1 MMKAEPYKISFITVN
16 YNGLADTISLL
27 ESIRNARLS
36 FAYEVIVIDNGSLKD
51 EYSLMK
57 HQFPDIK
64 GYYNRMNLGFAGGNN
79 LGLEIATGEFIYFL
93 NNDTLL
99 PNDADN
105 EILAML
111 EVFALDSRVGG
122 ISPKI
127 MYYKP
132 KGMIQFAGCTTLTS
146 ITLRNKQIGYRE
158 QDRGQYN
165 NCAEI
170 PYLHGA
176 AMLVPNRIIK
186 EIGVMSELFFLYYEE
201 LDWSCRINKKY
212 KLVYFADA
220 HIFHK
225 ESASTGQDSPLKIF
239 YLTRNR
245 LLFAYRNRSG
255 INRILAVFYLIAI
268 ANSIRLIKFVFSGM
282 WKHVGAVWSGTWSGI
297 KLFSKK
303 NLS

>member
-1 MMKAEPYKISFITVN
+1 MKSELYKISFITVN
-16 YNGLADTISLL
+16 FNGLADTISLL
-27 ESIRNARLS
+27 ESILDARLS
-36 FAYEVIVIDNGSLKD
+36 FTYEVIVIDNGSLKN
-51 EYSLMK
+51 EYSLLK
-57 HQFPDIK
+57 HQFPFIK
-64 GYYNRMNLGFAGGNN
+64 GYYNEVNLGFAGGNN
-79 LGLEIATGEFIYFL
+79 LGLEIAKGEFIYFL

-99 PNDADN
+99 PKNADS
-105 EILAML
+105 EILSML
-111 EVFALDSRVGG
+111 EVFARHSLVGG
-122 ISPKI
+122 VSPKI
-127 MYYKP
+127 MYYQP
-132 KGMIQFAGCTTLTS
+132 EGMIQFAGCTPLTS

-158 QDRGQYN
+158 LDSGQYN

-186 EIGVMSELFFLYYEE
+186 EIGMMSELFFLYYEE

-212 KLVYFADA
+212 QLVYFADA
-220 HIFHK
+220 HIYHK
-225 ESASTGQDSPLKIF
+225 ESASTGRESPLKTF

-255 INRILAVFYLIAI
+255 LQRILAILYLIGI
-268 ANSIRLIKFVFSGM
+268 ANSTRLIKFVFLGM
-282 WKHVGAVWSGTWSGI
+282 WRHVRAVGLGTWSGI

>member
-1 MMKAEPYKISFITVN
+1 MEAKPYKISFITVN
-16 YNGLADTISLL
+16 YNGSADTISLL

-57 HQFPDIK
+57 DLFPDIK

-99 PNDADN
+99 PNDANN

-111 EVFALDSRVGG
+111 EVFSLDSRVGG

-127 MYYKP
+127 MYYHP
-132 KGMIQFAGCTTLTS
+132 KGMIQFAGCTPLTS

-158 QDRGQYN
+158 PDRGQYN

-201 LDWSCRINKKY
+201 LDWSCRIHKKY

-220 HIFHK
+220 YIFHK
-225 ESASTGQDSPLKIF
+225 ESASTGQDSPLKTF

-255 INRILAVFYLIAI
+255 INRILAVFYLIGI

-282 WKHVGAVWSGTWSGI
+282 WKHFGAVCSGTWSGI

>member
-1 MMKAEPYKISFITVN
+1 MTSEPYKISFITVN

-27 ESIRNARLS
+27 ESILNARLS

-51 EYSLMK
+51 EYSLIK
-57 HQFPDIK
+57 HQFPNIK

-127 MYYKP
+127 MYYHP
-132 KGMIQFAGCTTLTS
+132 NGMIQFAGCTPLTS

-176 AMLVPNRIIK
+176 AMVVPNRIIR

-212 KLVYFADA
+212 KLVYFAGA

-225 ESASTGQDSPLKIF
+225 ESASTGQDSPLKTF

-255 INRILAVFYLIAI
+255 INRILAVFYLIWI
-268 ANSIRLIKFVFSGM
+268 ANSIRLIKFVFWGK
-282 WKHVGAVWSGTWSGI
+282 WRHVGAVCSGTWSGI

>member
-1 MMKAEPYKISFITVN
+1 MEAKPYKISFITVN

-57 HQFPDIK
+57 HLFPDIK

-111 EVFALDSRVGG
+111 DVFALDSRVGG

-127 MYYKP
+127 MYYQP
-132 KGMIQFAGCTTLTS
+132 KGMIQFAGCTPLTS

-201 LDWSCRINKKY
+201 LDWSCRINNKY
-212 KLVYFADA
+212 KLVYFAGA

-225 ESASTGQDSPLKIF
+225 ESASTGHDSPLKTF

-255 INRILAVFYLIAI
+255 INRILAVFYLIGI
-268 ANSIRLIKFVFSGM
+268 ANSIRLIKFVFWGK
-282 WKHVGAVWSGTWSGI
+282 WRHVGAVCSGTWSGI

>member
-1 MMKAEPYKISFITVN
+1 MKAEAYKISFITVN

-27 ESIRNARLS
+27 ESILNARLS

-51 EYSLMK
+51 EYSVIK
-57 HQFPDIK
+57 HQFPNIK
-64 GYYNRMNLGFAGGNN
+64 GYYNRLNLGFAGGNN

-93 NNDTLL
+93 NNDILL
-99 PNDADN
+99 PKDADS

-127 MYYKP
+127 MYHQP
-132 KGMIQFAGCTTLTS
+132 KGMIQFAGCTPLTS
-146 ITLRNKQIGYRE
+146 VTLRNKQIGYRE
-158 QDRGQYN
+158 TDRGQYDTTI
-165 NCAEI
+165 EI

-186 EIGVMSELFFLYYEE
+186 EIGMMSDLFFLYYEE

-212 KLVYFADA
+212 KLVYFAAA
-220 HIFHK
+220 HIYHK
-225 ESASTGQDSPLKIF
+225 ESASTGRDSPLKTF
-239 YLTRNR
+239 CLTRNR

-255 INRILAVFYLIAI
+255 INRILAVFYLIGI
-268 ANSIRLIKFVFSGM
+268 ANSTRLIKFVFSGR
-282 WKHVGAVWSGTWSGI
+282 WRHVGAVCSGTWSGI

>member
-1 MMKAEPYKISFITVN
+1 MKAEPYKISFITVN

-27 ESIRNARLS
+27 ESILNARLS

-51 EYSLMK
+51 EYSLIK
-57 HQFPDIK
+57 HQFPNIK

-99 PNDADN
+99 PKNGDS

-127 MYYKP
+127 MYYQP

-146 ITLRNKQIGYRE
+146 VTLRNKQIGYRE
-158 QDRGQYN
+158 TDRGQYN

-255 INRILAVFYLIAI
+255 IDRILAVFYLIGI
-268 ANSIRLIKFVFSGM
+268 VNSTKLIKFVFFGK
-282 WKHVGAVWSGTWSGI
+282 WRHVGAVCSGTWSGI

>member
-1 MMKAEPYKISFITVN
+1 MEAKPYKISFITVN
-16 YNGLADTISLL
+16 YNGSADTISLL

-57 HQFPDIK
+57 DLFPDIK

-99 PNDADN
+99 PENADS
-105 EILAML
+105 EILGML
-111 EVFALDSRVGG
+111 EVFALDSQVGG

-127 MYYKP
+127 MYYQP
-132 KGMIQFAGCTTLTS
+132 KGMIQFAGCTPLTS

-158 QDRGQYN
+158 MDKGQYDTSM
-165 NCAEI
+165 EI

-176 AMLVPNRIIK
+176 AMVVPNRIIR
-186 EIGVMSELFFLYYEE
+186 EIGMMSELFFLYYEE

-212 KLVYFADA
+212 KLVYFAAA
-220 HIFHK
+220 HIYHK
-225 ESASTGQDSPLKIF
+225 ESASTGQDSALKTF

-255 INRILAVFYLIAI
+255 ISRILAVFYLIGI
-268 ANSIRLIKFVFSGM
+268 ANSTRLIKFVFSGM
-282 WKHVGAVWSGTWSGI
+282 WSHIGAVCSGTWSGI